1 MSDLLFLW
9 LLIIL
14 AFILFKEIDKYVE
27 ETLLN
32 FENTQIQSW
41 DFLVETL
48 SDLIDEAF
56 GGERIMIES
65 SMPNDRCLEL
75 AVNQSTHKISKNKKD
90 TQKSWYLTS

>member
-14 AFILFKEIDKYVE
+14 AFILSKEIDKYVE

-75 AVNQSTHKISKNKKD
+75 AVNQSTHKISNNKKD